1 MKPVYRVIWLIARV
15 SLRFFY
21 PVRWR
26 HRERVPQG
34 RVILSGN
41 HISYMDPIVIALSL
55 PFPVHFMAKSELFEG
70 SKFVA
75 WLLPRVHAFPVRRGV
90 ADRESIARA
99 SELLKHEMA
108 VGIFPEGTRN
118 QDGLAQAQDGAA
130 FLAMRT
136 NAPVVPV
143 GIAGTDKIRLGDSK
157 RIHFPRIT
165 LVYGEPVVPSEYEGG
180 RRERMQAMTSDI
192 MERIESARKEAERG

>member
-75 WLLPRVHAFPVRRGV
+75 WLLPRVNAFPV
-90 ADRESIARA
+90 
-99 SELLKHEMA
+99 
-108 VGIFPEGTRN
+108 
-118 QDGLAQAQDGAA
+118 
-130 FLAMRT
+130 
-136 NAPVVPV
+136 
-143 GIAGTDKIRLGDSK
+143 RLGDSK